1 MSSLPKKFS
10 KDAVI
15 VNELGLHARSAAKLS
30 EIART
35 AKSKIWIIKDGE
47 KADAA
52 SIIDILTLACSKGT
66 RVTIAADYP
75 HDIEI
80 LNRIEALIQNGFGE

>member
-1 MSSLPKKFS
+1 MSGSSEFFS
-10 KDAVI
+10 KHAVI

-47 KADAA
+47 KADAT
-52 SIIDILTLACSKGT
+52 SIIDMLTLACSKGT
-66 RVTIAADYP
+66 TVTIAADYP
-75 HDIEI
+75 ADIKI

>member
-1 MSSLPKKFS
+1 MSSSPEKFS

-15 VNELGLHARSAAKLS
+15 VNELGLHARSAAKIA

-35 AKSKIWIIKDGE
+35 AKSKIWIIRERE

-52 SIIDILTLACSKGT
+52 SIIDMLTLACSKGT
-66 RVTIAADYP
+66 RVTISADYP
-75 HDIEI
+75 EDIEI